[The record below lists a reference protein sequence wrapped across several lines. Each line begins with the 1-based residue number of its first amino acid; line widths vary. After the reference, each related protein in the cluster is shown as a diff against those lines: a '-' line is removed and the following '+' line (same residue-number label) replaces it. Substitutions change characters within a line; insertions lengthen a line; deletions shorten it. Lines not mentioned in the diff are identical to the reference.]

1 MTNTI
6 IDNSENFKLV
16 DTIKEI
22 IKEPRIT
29 QIDIA
34 TGYWDIPG
42 TAILADELDKFLKR
56 DGTKLRILIGKDPYL
71 FSQYNKNPKYKD
83 FHNWPEEYIRT
94 DINNIE
100 VKEDYENAVA
110 FLLKYLDKT
119 DKIEIHIYKRN
130 AN

>member
-42 TAILADELDKFLKR
+42 TAILADELDKFLER

-83 FHNWPEEYIRT
+83 FHNGELKNAIAFIRENEAKFKVRLT
-94 DINNIE
+94 TENQEKNN
-100 VKEDYENAVA
+100 
-110 FLLKYLDKT
+110 
-119 DKIEIHIYKRN
+119 
-130 AN
+130 